1 ARGEAAR
8 ALLGPLE
15 RGPSGAES
23 EVNKSLRVLIVED
36 SEDDAELLVIDLH
49 RAGYDITF
57 ERVEGAEAMAA
68 ALDREPWD
76 VVISDWTVPSFGA
89 LPALK
94 VVQAKGLDLPFIIMS
109 GTIGEER
116 AVEAMRAGAHDM
128 ILKDRRAR
136 LIPAVEREV
145 AEARRRAEQRETKER
160 LRASEE
166 TLRKTEKLR
175 SLGKMAAGLSHD
187 LKNICNP
194 LSLHLQVVRRAL
206 KRGQTTDALES
217 VDEMDQILKRALEML
232 ERLRDFSR
240 QAPERKAEVVDLNH
254 IAHEAAELAKP
265 RMALEGRRVSVIC
278 EELGSPPPVLG
289 HAGEIVSAV
298 VNLVVNA
305 IDALAEGGTIT
316 VRTGEEDGKA
326 VVSVEDDGPGMPP
339 DVQQRIFEPFFT
351 TKGQEGT
358 GLGLAMVFACML
370 RHGGTVTLKS
380 APGEGARFTL
390 CFPAAPAE

>member
-1 ARGEAAR
+1 VKK
-8 ALLGPLE
+8 P
-15 RGPSGAES
+15 
-23 EVNKSLRVLIVED
+23 LRVLIVED

-57 ERVEGAEAMAA
+57 ERVEGAEAMTA

>member
-1 ARGEAAR
+1 
-8 ALLGPLE
+8 
-15 RGPSGAES
+15 
-23 EVNKSLRVLIVED
+23 VNKSLRVLIVED

-57 ERVEGAEAMAA
+57 ERVEGAEAMTA

>member
-1 ARGEAAR
+1 VKKA
-8 ALLGPLE
+8 
-15 RGPSGAES
+15 
-23 EVNKSLRVLIVED
+23 LRVLIVED
-36 SEDDAELLVIDLH
+36 SEDDAELLVIELR

-57 ERVEGAEAMAA
+57 ERVEDAEAMSA

-94 VVQAKGLDLPFIIMS
+94 VTQERGLDLPFIIIS

-128 ILKDRRAR
+128 VLKDRRAR

-145 AEARRRAEQRETKER
+145 AEARRRAEQRETKEK

-194 LSLHLQVVRRAL
+194 LSLHLQVIRRSL
-206 KRGQTTDALES
+206 KRGQTADAIES
-217 VDEMDQILKRALEML
+217 VDEMEQVLKRAIEML
-232 ERLRDFSR
+232 ERLREFSR
-240 QAPERKAEVVDLNH
+240 QAPERKAQVVDLNH

-265 RMALEGRRVSVIC
+265 RMTSGGRGMSFIH

-289 HAGEIVSAV
+289 HSGEIVSAV

-305 IDALAEGGTIT
+305 IDALTEGGTIT

-326 VVSVEDDGPGMPP
+326 VVSVEDDGPGIPP

-358 GLGLAMVFACML
+358 GLGLAMVFACMQ

-390 CFPAAPAE
+390 CFPAAPAD

>member
-1 ARGEAAR
+1 VKK
-8 ALLGPLE
+8 P
-15 RGPSGAES
+15 
-23 EVNKSLRVLIVED
+23 LRVLIVED
-36 SEDDAELLVIDLH
+36 SKDDADLLVHELR
-49 RAGYDITF
+49 RAGYDLTS
-57 ERVEGAEAMAA
+57 ERVEDAEAMAA
-68 ALDREPWD
+68 ALDREAWD

-94 VVQAKGLDLPFIIMS
+94 VVQDKGIDVPFIIMS

-145 AEARRRAEQRETKER
+145 AEARRRAEQRETKAR

-166 TLRKTEKLR
+166 TLRNTEKLR

-187 LKNICNP
+187 LKNIVNP
-194 LSLHLQVVRRAL
+194 MSLHLQVVRRAL
-206 KRGQTTDALES
+206 KRGNTEGALES
-217 VDEMDQILKRALEML
+217 VDEMDQVVKRALEML

-240 QAPERKAEVVDLNH
+240 QAPEKKAEVVDLNH

-265 RMALEGRRVSVIC
+265 RMASGGRKMSEIR
-278 EELGSPPPVLG
+278 EELDRPPPVLG
-289 HAGEIVSAV
+289 HSGEIVSAV

-316 VRTGEEDGKA
+316 VRTGEQDGKA

-358 GLGLAMVFACML
+358 GLGLAMVFACMQ

-380 APGEGARFTL
+380 APGEGAKFTL
-390 CFPAAPAE
+390 SFPPAPGE

>member
-1 ARGEAAR
+1 MKR
-8 ALLGPLE
+8 LP
-15 RGPSGAES
+15 
-23 EVNKSLRVLIVED
+23 LRVLIVED
-36 SEDDAELLVIDLH
+36 SEDDAELLVFELQ
-49 RAGYDITF
+49 RAGYEVKY
-57 ERVEGAEAMAA
+57 ERVEDAETMAA
-68 ALDREPWD
+68 ALDRESWD

-94 VVQAKGLDLPFIIMS
+94 LLQQKGIDVPCIIVS

-116 AVEAMRAGAHDM
+116 AVEAMRAGAHDL

-145 AEARRRAEQRETKER
+145 AEARLRAEQRETKEK

-194 LSLHLQVVRRAL
+194 LALHLQVIRRSL
-206 KRGQTTDALES
+206 KRGQIADALES
-217 VDEMDQILKRALEML
+217 VDEMDQVLKRGLEML

-240 QAPERKAEVVDLNH
+240 QAPERKAEEVDLNY

-265 RMALEGRRVSVIC
+265 RMASGGRRMSVIR
-278 EELGSPPPVLG
+278 EDLGKPPPVLG
-289 HAGEIVSAV
+289 HSGEIVSAV

-305 IDALAEGGTIT
+305 IDALREGGTIT
-316 VRTGEEDGKA
+316 VRTGEQEGKA
-326 VVSVEDDGPGMPP
+326 ILSVEDDGPGITPEM
-339 DVQQRIFEPFFT
+339 QHRIFEPFFT

-358 GLGLAMVFACML
+358 GLGLAMVFACME
-370 RHGGTVTLKS
+370 RHGGTVALKS
-380 APGEGARFTL
+380 TVGEGARFTL
-390 CFPAAPAE
+390 CFPPAPAG

>member
-1 ARGEAAR
+1 MKK
-8 ALLGPLE
+8 P
-15 RGPSGAES
+15 P
-23 EVNKSLRVLIVED
+23 LRVLIVED
-36 SEDDAELLVIDLH
+36 SEDDAELLVQELR
-49 RAGYDITF
+49 RAGYDVKY
-57 ERVEGAEAMAA
+57 ERVEDAEAMAA

-94 VVQAKGLDLPFIIMS
+94 VLQEKDMDVPFIIMS
-109 GTIGEER
+109 GTIGEEM

-145 AEARRRAEQRETKER
+145 AEARRRAEQRETKDK
-160 LRASEE
+160 LLASEE

-187 LKNICNP
+187 LKNVCNP
-194 LSLHLQVVRRAL
+194 LALHIQVIRRSL
-206 KRGQTTDALES
+206 KRGNTADALES
-217 VDEMDQILKRALEML
+217 VEEMDQVLKRALEML

-240 QAPERKAEVVDLNH
+240 QAPEKKAEVVDLNH

-265 RMALEGRRVSVIC
+265 RMASGGRRMSVIH
-278 EELGSPPPVLG
+278 EEFGSPPPVLG

-305 IDALAEGGTIT
+305 IDALKEGGTIT

-326 VVSVEDDGPGMPP
+326 IVSVEDDGPGITPEM
-339 DVQQRIFEPFFT
+339 QHRIFEPFFT

-358 GLGLAMVFACML
+358 GLGLAMVFACMQ
-370 RHGGTVTLKS
+370 RHGGTIALKS

-390 CFPAAPAE
+390 SFPPAPAE

>member
-1 ARGEAAR
+1 VTK
-8 ALLGPLE
+8 ALH
-15 RGPSGAES
+15 
-23 EVNKSLRVLIVED
+23 VLVVED
-36 SEDDAELLVIDLH
+36 SEDDAELVVLELR
-49 RAGYDITF
+49 RAGYAVTY
-57 ERVEGAEAMAA
+57 ERVEDAEAMGA

-94 VVQAKGLDLPFIIMS
+94 VVHDKGIDVPFIIVS

-128 ILKDRRAR
+128 ILKDRRSR

-145 AEARRRAEQRETKER
+145 AEARRRAEQRETKEK
-160 LRASEE
+160 LRVSQEA
-166 TLRKTEKLR
+166 LRKTERLR
-175 SLGKMAAGLSHD
+175 SLGQMAAGLSHD

-206 KRGQTTDALES
+206 TRGQTADAQES
-217 VDEMDQILKRALEML
+217 VEEMDQILKRAIEVLD
-232 ERLRDFSR
+232 RLRDFSR
-240 QAPERKAEVVDLNH
+240 QAPEKRAEVVDLNR

-265 RMALEGRRVSVIC
+265 RMALGGRNVSVIR
-278 EELGSPPPVLG
+278 EELGSPPAVLG

-305 IDALAEGGTIT
+305 IDALTDGGTIT
-316 VRTGEEDGKA
+316 VRTSEDDGKA
-326 VVSVEDDGPGMPP
+326 LLSVEDDGPGMPP
-339 DVQQRIFEPFFT
+339 ELQQRIFEPFFT

-358 GLGLAMVFACML
+358 GLGLAMVFACME

-390 CFPAAPAE
+390 CFPPAPAE

>member
-1 ARGEAAR
+1 MKK
-8 ALLGPLE
+8 P
-15 RGPSGAES
+15 P
-23 EVNKSLRVLIVED
+23 LRVLIVED
-36 SEDDAELLVIDLH
+36 SEDDAELLVQELR
-49 RAGYDITF
+49 RAGYDVKY
-57 ERVEGAEAMAA
+57 ERVEDAEAMAA

-94 VVQAKGLDLPFIIMS
+94 VLQEKDMDVPFIIMS
-109 GTIGEER
+109 GTIGEEM

-145 AEARRRAEQRETKER
+145 AEARRREEQRETKDK
-160 LRASEE
+160 LLASEE

-187 LKNICNP
+187 LKNVCNP
-194 LSLHLQVVRRAL
+194 LSLHIQVIRRSL
-206 KRGQTTDALES
+206 KRGNTADALES
-217 VDEMDQILKRALEML
+217 VEEMDQVLKRALEML

-240 QAPERKAEVVDLNH
+240 QAPEKKAEVVDLNH

-265 RMALEGRRVSVIC
+265 RMASGGRRMSVIH
-278 EELGSPPPVLG
+278 EEFGSPPPVLG

-305 IDALAEGGTIT
+305 IDALKEGGTIT

-326 VVSVEDDGPGMPP
+326 IVSVEDDGPGITPEM
-339 DVQQRIFEPFFT
+339 QHRIFEPFFT

-358 GLGLAMVFACML
+358 GLGLAMVFACMQ
-370 RHGGTVTLKS
+370 RHGGTIALKS

-390 CFPAAPAE
+390 SFPPAPAE

>member
-1 ARGEAAR
+1 MKK
-8 ALLGPLE
+8 P
-15 RGPSGAES
+15 
-23 EVNKSLRVLIVED
+23 LRVLIVED
-36 SEDDAELLVIDLH
+36 SEDDAELLGIELR
-49 RAGYDITF
+49 RAGYDLTC
-57 ERVEGAEAMAA
+57 ERVEDAETMAA

-89 LPALK
+89 FPALK
-94 VVQAKGLDLPFIIMS
+94 VVQEKELDVPFIIMS

-145 AEARRRAEQRETKER
+145 AEAQRRAEQRETKER

-166 TLRKTEKLR
+166 ALRKTEKLR

-187 LKNICNP
+187 LKNVCNP

-232 ERLRDFSR
+232 ERLREFSR
-240 QAPERKAEVVDLNH
+240 QAPERKAQVVELNH

-265 RMALEGRRVSVIC
+265 RMASGGRKVSVIR
-278 EELGSPPPVLG
+278 EELDRPPPVLG
-289 HAGEIVSAV
+289 HSGEIVSAV

-316 VRTGEEDGKA
+316 VRTGEQDGTA

-358 GLGLAMVFACML
+358 GLGLAMVFACMQ

-380 APGEGARFTL
+380 APGEGAKFTL
-390 CFPAAPAE
+390 CFPPAPGE

>member
-1 ARGEAAR
+1 VKK
-8 ALLGPLE
+8 P
-15 RGPSGAES
+15 
-23 EVNKSLRVLIVED
+23 LRVLIVED
-36 SEDDAELLVIDLH
+36 SEDDAELLVIDLG
-49 RAGYDITF
+49 RAGYDIAF
-57 ERVEGAEAMAA
+57 ERVEDAAAMSA

-206 KRGQTTDALES
+206 KRGQTADAFES
-217 VDEMDQILKRALEML
+217 VDEMDQILKRALETL

-265 RMALEGRRVSVIC
+265 RMAGRGVSVIR

-289 HAGEIVSAV
+289 HSGEIVSAV

-305 IDALAEGGTIT
+305 IDAVAEGGTIT
-316 VRTGEEDGKA
+316 VRTGEEDGEA

-358 GLGLAMVFACML
+358 GLGLAMVFACMQ

>member
-1 ARGEAAR
+1 MKKA
-8 ALLGPLE
+8 
-15 RGPSGAES
+15 
-23 EVNKSLRVLIVED
+23 LRVLIVED
-36 SEDDAELLVIDLH
+36 SEDDAELLVIELR

-57 ERVEGAEAMAA
+57 ERVEDAEAMSA
-68 ALDREPWD
+68 ALEREPWD

-94 VVQAKGLDLPFIIMS
+94 VAQAKGLDLPFIIMS

-145 AEARRRAEQRETKER
+145 AEAGRRAEQRETKEK

-194 LSLHLQVVRRAL
+194 LSLHLQVIRRAL
-206 KRGQTTDALES
+206 KRGQTADALES
-217 VDEMDQILKRALEML
+217 VDEMEQVLKRAIEML

-254 IAHEAAELAKP
+254 IAHEATELAKP
-265 RMALEGRRVSVIC
+265 RMASGGRRTSVIR
-278 EELGSPPPVLG
+278 EELGRPPPVLG
-289 HAGEIVSAV
+289 HPGEIVSAV

-305 IDALAEGGTIT
+305 IDALTEGGTIT
-316 VRTGEEDGKA
+316 VRTGEEEGKA
-326 VVSVEDDGPGMPP
+326 VVSVEDDGPGIPP

-358 GLGLAMVFACML
+358 GLGLAMVFACMQ

-390 CFPAAPAE
+390 CFPAAPSE